1 MTRYCPDCGTGH
13 DCEAEAVVTAID
25 REIEI
30 ERLRTK
36 RDIEVARISAGVQRD
51 ELETAE
57 SIAETQAEAEVISA
71 VAEAEILGDAIEGGI
86 QDAPEPLII
95 DAPGPPPDDT
105 AADAP
110 PEIEGSEPPEPARKT
125 VGLGMW

>member
-1 MTRYCPDCGTGH
+1 MRYCQDCGEGH
-13 DCEAEAVVTAID
+13 ECEAQAAVTAVD

-36 RDIEVARISAGVQRD
+36 RDIEVARIGAGVQRD

-71 VAEAEILGDAIEGGI
+71 IAEAEILGDAIEGGI

-95 DAPGPPPDDT
+95 DAPPPGDDAPDE
-105 AADAP
+105 AP
-110 PEIEGSEPPEPARKT
+110 PEIEGSEPPEPARKS